1 MLKPD
6 EIDALW
12 DFSNPAATEQRLNS
26 ALEQTHDTS
35 IQLEVLTQIARA
47 QGLQGRFDDAHRTLD
62 DVEAQLSGAPPRV
75 HVRYCLE
82 RGRTLNSAGKPDDA
96 LPLFKQALNTA
107 SEAGLEGLAVD
118 AAHMIAIAATGDE
131 QIEWNRKA
139 LYLAERSKEPRA
151 RRWRASIL
159 NNLGWSLHDAGLYE
173 EALDAFTRALHLR
186 TEQGEAETTR
196 IARWCVARCLRS
208 LGRIEE
214 ALQAQQAL
222 LDELSASGGQDGFAH
237 EEMGECL
244 LALGREDEAVPHF
257 RAALDALRSHP
268 TLASDPARLAR
279 LERLA
284 EG

>member
-1 MLKPD
+1 MLTHD

-12 DFSNPAATEQRLNS
+12 DFSDPAATEQRLQS
-26 ALEQTHDTS
+26 ALDEVSDGALRLE
-35 IQLEVLTQIARA
+35 IQTQIARA
-47 QGLQGRFDDAHRTLD
+47 QGLQGRFEDAHRTLD
-62 DVEAQLSGAPPRV
+62 LIEQSLDAAPPRV
-75 HVRYCLE
+75 QVRYPLE
-82 RGRTLNSAGKPDDA
+82 RGRTLNSSGKPA
-96 LPLFKQALNTA
+96 EAIPLFEQALGIA
-107 SEAGLEGLAVD
+107 SDARLDDLAVD
-118 AAHMIAIAATGDE
+118 AAHMIAIAATGDA

-159 NNLGWSLHDAGLYE
+159 NNLGWSLHDAGLHQ

-208 LGRIEE
+208 LGRTEE
-214 ALQAQQAL
+214 ALQLQQAL
-222 LDELSASGGQDGFAH
+222 LDELAAAGEQDGFVH
-237 EEMGECL
+237 EELGECL
-244 LALGREDEAVPHF
+244 LALGREEAARPHF

-268 TLASDPARLAR
+268 AVASDPARLAR